1 MRTTGWTL
9 PTFLF
14 VALCICVG
22 CGRQR
27 LDLTGSMHDVRFV
40 LNGGGAGETRATA
53 VVDETYLSE
62 WCLYIVDGNG
72 NVQDAVPAR
81 QSYATRNL
89 SEGSYMAYAVVN
101 CGLNEDSFDKEEEIT
116 AFSRI
121 LAAETEVF
129 SMYGRISFRVPEDT
143 ICTIPVQ
150 RLVSKVEI
158 RQIGVDF
165 SQYPDLDAQPFTLD
179 RMYLINVSA
188 EAVLADS
195 PTFLPEM
202 WYNKR
207 GYVSCEAD
215 ELIYDAV
222 GIPIAADNPYTTPH
236 YYYCYQNNAVSD
248 SHAPT

>member
-1 MRTTGWTL
+1 MKTPGWTL
-9 PTFLF
+9 PAFFF
-14 VALCICVG
+14 VALCVCAG

-121 LAAETEVF
+121 LAAETDVF

-158 RQIGVDF
+158 RKIGVDF
-165 SQYPDLDAQPFTLD
+165 SRYPDLDEQPFTLD

-195 PTFLPEM
+195 PTFLSGM

>member
-1 MRTTGWTL
+1 MKTPGWTL
-9 PTFLF
+9 PAFFF
-14 VALCICVG
+14 VALCVCAG

-62 WCLYIVDGNG
+62 WCLYIVDENG
-72 NVQDAVPAR
+72 DVQDAVPAS
-81 QSYATRNL
+81 QPYATRNL
-89 SEGSYMAYAVVN
+89 SEGSYMAYAVIN

-121 LAAETEVF
+121 LAAETDVF

-158 RQIGVDF
+158 RKIGVDF
-165 SQYPDLDAQPFTLD
+165 SRYPDLDEQPFTLD

-195 PTFLPEM
+195 PTFLSGM